1 MKSEE
6 HIQNDTF
13 FIQQLDQTFKKF
25 LEGNENNFLNNF
37 ETSVIF
43 IIKRK
48 EFFQKQNFELLFSKT
63 EENQIILNKLSDEI
77 SSLKVAV
84 KKLQSQT
91 EVLNEKLLKNQNNRK
106 VSSKK
111 CNGTF
116 KNLCSIS

>member
-6 HIQNDTF
+6 HIKNDTF
-13 FIQQLDQTFKKF
+13 FTQQLDQAFKKF

-48 EFFQKQNFELLFSKT
+48 EFFQNQNFEILYSKT
-63 EENQIILNKLSDEI
+63 EENQIILNKLNDEI
-77 SSLKVAV
+77 

-91 EVLNEKLLKNQNNRK
+91 ELLNEKIIKNQKSRK

-111 CNGTF
+111 CNGNF